1 MTITGKATTNCC
13 KNCHF
18 LAKTSIDRGG
28 GTHQFS
34 WGKEERDNYHSPDH
48 HSAECAKGIWST
60 RIDPRLEESLNSI
73 LLENRKDNCFYI
85 ETHDGMSF
93 EAASELHRLRNDN
106 RQLKRSYRYT
116 QIGLW
121 IAAGSLLANLLMK
134 LFKEITG

>member
-1 MTITGKATTNCC
+1 M
-13 KNCHF
+13 
-18 LAKTSIDRGG
+18 
-28 GTHQFS
+28 
-34 WGKEERDNYHSPDH
+34 
-48 HSAECAKGIWST
+48 
-60 RIDPRLEESLNSI
+60 EESLNRI

-121 IAAGSLLANLLMK
+121 VAAGSLLANFLMEI
-134 LFKEITG
+134 FKVVLGFFTQ

>member
-1 MTITGKATTNCC
+1 MTITWKATTNCC

-18 LAKTSIDRGG
+18 LMKTSIDRGG
-28 GTHQFS
+28 GTHRFS
-34 WGKEERDNYHSPDH
+34 WDKKERDNYHSPDH
-48 HSAECAKGIWST
+48 HSAECYKGIWST

-106 RQLKRSYRYT
+106 RQLKRSYQYT

-134 LFKEITG
+134 ILK